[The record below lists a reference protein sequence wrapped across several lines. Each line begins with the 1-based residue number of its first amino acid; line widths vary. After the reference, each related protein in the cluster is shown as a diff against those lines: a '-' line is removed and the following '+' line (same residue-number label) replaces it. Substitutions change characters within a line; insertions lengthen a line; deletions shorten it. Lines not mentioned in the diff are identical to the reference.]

1 MEKQG
6 PSPDGTGADGSFGS
20 VCMEEKGANGPSSQ
34 VSPVASAVLDLA
46 DPGRNCPTGH
56 AQRGPRSGGT
66 TTHLVRLTR
75 LGLV

>member
-6 PSPDGTGADGSFGS
+6 PGPGGTGADGSFGS
-20 VCMEEKGANGPSSQ
+20 VHMEEKGADDPSSQ

-46 DPGRNCPTGH
+46 DLGRSCPTGH
-56 AQRGPRSGGT
+56 AQRGSRSGGT
-66 TTHLVRLTR
+66 TTRLVRLVR